1 MIDKVTVILRDGSQC
16 SLYDWQKLY
25 GLTPYSNAIGKHYS
39 LNEPRFQ
46 KDIQLF
52 GKLFVNEL
60 LMRVMDR
67 YRDKINQAVTLNS
80 FNRNAAYQ
88 KRLTDQ
94 GFRTAAVSPHEVFM
108 AADADTP
115 GVDELKKLRPSA
127 AEDDLWQL
135 AVKVNRD
142 HARIAR
148 EAGTD
153 LGLKVRIGN
162 EEYLRAYQTFI
173 HLDVCPE
180 YYAPG
185 KPFHSKPH
193 PKQWELDLSW

>member
-1 MIDKVTVILRDGSQC
+1 MTDKVIVILRDGSEC
-16 SLYDWQKLY
+16 SLFDWQKYY
-25 GLTPYSNAIGKHYS
+25 GLTPYSNAIGKHFS
-39 LNEPRFQ
+39 LNEARFQ

-52 GKLFVNEL
+52 GKLVVNEL
-60 LMRVMDR
+60 LMRVLDR
-67 YRDKINQAVTLNS
+67 YREKVNQSVNLNS

-88 KRLTDQ
+88 ERLTAQ
-94 GFRTAAVSPHEVFM
+94 GLRTAEFSPHEVFM
-108 AADADTP
+108 AGDADTP
-115 GVDELKKLRPSA
+115 GARELKKLRPYA
-127 AEDDLWQL
+127 AEDELWQL

-162 EEYLRAYQTFI
+162 EEYLRANQTFI
-173 HLDVCPE
+173 HIDVCPE

-185 KPFHSKPH
+185 KPFHTKPH